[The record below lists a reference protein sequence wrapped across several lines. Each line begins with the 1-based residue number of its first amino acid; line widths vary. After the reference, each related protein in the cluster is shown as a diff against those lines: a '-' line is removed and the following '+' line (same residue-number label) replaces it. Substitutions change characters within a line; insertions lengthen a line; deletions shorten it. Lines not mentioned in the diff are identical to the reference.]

1 MRSFPKILLP
11 TLLCRP
17 AFAGSALD
25 AAGST
30 LTMLLGL
37 AVVLAAL
44 YGSLLLLKK
53 VQQKTGTA
61 QARVQVIGATA
72 IGPRERVVLVEIAE
86 RVLVLGVAPGRI
98 TRLDSLDASAV
109 PRTPP
114 SPPPTLN
121 DFQTKLAEV
130 LKGVRRDR

>member
-1 MRSFPKILLP
+1 MRSFPRILLP

-17 AFAGSALD
+17 AFAGSTLD

-72 IGPRERVVLVEIAE
+72 IGPRERIVLVEIAE

-98 TRLDSLDASAV
+98 TRLDSLDSSAV

-114 SPPPTLN
+114 SPAPTLN
-121 DFQTKLAEV
+121 DFQAKLAEV